1 MTMDFYPGMGRAVA
15 ERTILRKKQNGEWE
29 SWGDVAE
36 RVALG
41 SSLLC
46 KDVDEQKQEY
56 TKLKYHIGNGNLL
69 MSGRHL
75 QHGDAEQAS
84 RNMEVFTNCATA
96 CNTFS
101 LFYLLMNGS
110 GAGRSYDDDL
120 MIVDWDNAPNLR
132 CVLSHEHPDFDYSA
146 HESVRD
152 AEHKYGRNNPRVRW
166 HEVADDREGWAK
178 AVEVYENLAF
188 EKINHDTTLVLDFS
202 KVRKKGSPIKGMQG
216 RPASGPVPLMNAFNK
231 AASIKGSGMSRW
243 KQTLYI
249 DHYFAECVLVGGA
262 RRAARMATKNWRDK
276 DVFGFIEVKR
286 PTEFLYKSMEE
297 IAAHKKDYGSLGSF
311 LWSSNNSVAVDEE
324 FWDCVNH
331 KRDTK
336 LGRHAQAVFNAI
348 TAAAYGDGTGEPGIL
363 NIHRL
368 HQSRDGIKAIKK
380 YVHSAKYSVDRDS
393 HIYLSKLLDAA
404 KLKDCFM
411 ICNPCAEIALSVWG
425 AFCTIADVVPYQAST
440 LDEAEDAFRVA
451 TRSLIRV
458 NTMNSIYGEEVK
470 RTNRIGVG
478 ITGIHEFAWKFFGYG
493 FHDLIDESKSKDFW
507 MALSRFKC
515 AVRDEAVKYSKH
527 IGVNTPMTDTT
538 IKPAGTTSK
547 LFGLTEGWHL
557 PAMESYLRWV
567 QFSVNDPLVQQYR
580 DAGYP
585 TLELKTYKNTVIVG
599 FPTQPLIATLGMGDK
614 LVTAANA
621 TPEEQYQWLMLGEKY
636 WIRGVDD
643 EGNPLAE
650 DTGNQISYTLKYD
663 PKAVSYEQFRDTLL
677 KYQSRV
683 KCCSVMP
690 VEDTSSY
697 EYLPEQPIT
706 KAEYEAIAAR
716 IRVAKSEDVDK
727 VHVDC
732 VGGACPVDFNKS

>member
-1 MTMDFYPGMGRAVA
+1 MTMEFYPGMGRAVA
-15 ERTILRKKQNGEWE
+15 ERTILRKKENGEWE
-29 SWGDVAE
+29 SWGDVAN
-36 RVALG
+36 RVAFG
-41 SSLLC
+41 NSLLC
-46 KDVDEQKQEY
+46 KDADEQKQEY
-56 TKLKYHIGNGNLL
+56 AKLKYHIGNGNLL

-75 QHGDAEQAS
+75 QHGDADQPN
-84 RNMEVFTNCATA
+84 RNMEILTNCSSSMT
-96 CNTFS
+96 TFN

-110 GAGRSYDDDL
+110 GVGRAYDDDL
-120 MIVDWDNAPNLR
+120 MLVDWDNAPNLR
-132 CVLSHEHPDFDYSA
+132 CVLSHEHADFDYSA

-152 AEHKYGRNNPRVRW
+152 AEHKYGRDNPRVRW
-166 HEVADDREGWAK
+166 HEVADTREGWAK

-188 EKINHDTTLVLDFS
+188 EKINRDTTLVFDFS
-202 KVRKKGSPIKGMQG
+202 KVRKKGSPINGMQG

-231 AASIKGSGMSRW
+231 AASIKGSGMLRW

-286 PTEFLYKSMEE
+286 PTEFLYKSVEE
-297 IAAHKKDYGSLGSF
+297 IAAHKKDHGSLGSF
-311 LWSSNNSVAVDEE
+311 LWSSNNSVAVDAE

-348 TAAAYGDGTGEPGIL
+348 TASSYGDGTGEPGIL

-368 HQSRDGIKAIKK
+368 HQSRDGINKIKK
-380 YVHSAKYSVDRDS
+380 YVHSEKYQVDRDS

-404 KLKDCFM
+404 KSKDCFM
-411 ICNPCAEIALSVWG
+411 ICNPCAEIALTVWG
-425 AFCTIADVVPYQAST
+425 AFCTIADVVPYHAIT
-440 LDEAEDAFRVA
+440 LDEAEDSFRAA

-493 FHDLIDESKSKDFW
+493 FHDLIDEAKSKDFW
-507 MALSRFKC
+507 MALSRFKR
-515 AVRDEAVKYSKH
+515 AVRDEAVKYSKE
-527 IGVNTPMTDTT
+527 IGVNPPMTDTT

-567 QFSVNDPLVQQYR
+567 QFSVNDQLVEQYR
-580 DAGYP
+580 EAGYP

-599 FPTQPLIATLGMGDK
+599 FPTQPLIATLGMGNK

-621 TPEEQYQWLMLGEKY
+621 TPEEQYRWLMLGEKY

-643 EGNPLAE
+643 DGVSLSE

-663 PKAVSYEQFRDTLL
+663 PNVVSYDQFRETLL
-677 KYQSRV
+677 KYQSQV

-716 IRVAKSEDVDK
+716 IRVAKAEDVDK
-727 VHVDC
+727 IHVDC
-732 VGGACPVDFNKS
+732 AGGACPVDFNK